1 MKVKTLS
8 RVTAIKRGV
17 ESVLREN
24 AEADLGSVSR
34 KKERKSVK
42 TFQKFTFKSKEPYSN
57 ENIMELA

>member
-42 TFQKFTFKSKEPYSN
+42 TFQRKEASICYLK
-57 ENIMELA
+57 EWK